1 MNALVLGVAA
11 ALLGMATHAVL
22 LRHLRPAWR
31 LAALPLLLL
40 IALGVLLGLAPP
52 VEPPYTAVDGLVALI
67 LAMSFGFAYALVMNG
82 VLYDSPT
89 LALVNAIEAYGPAG
103 MPLADFAG
111 FVARHPFVE
120 SRLNTLIAVGEIAAV
135 DGELHLNG
143 KVVRLLALGDAYRRL
158 RGGQPSEAG

>member
-1 MNALVLGVAA
+1 MNALVIGVAA
-11 ALLGMATHAVL
+11 ALMGMAIHAAL

-40 IALGVLLGLAPP
+40 IALGVLLAFVPP
-52 VEPPYTAVDGLVALI
+52 VEASYTAADGMIAVI
-67 LAMSFGFAYALVMNG
+67 LAFSFGFAYALIMNG

-103 MPLADFAG
+103 MPLADFDA

-120 SRLNTLIAVGEIAAV
+120 SRLNALIAVGELAA
-135 DGELHLNG
+135 LNGDLRLSG
-143 KVVRLLALGDAYRRL
+143 KVVRLLSLGDAYRRL

>member
-1 MNALVLGVAA
+1 MNALVVGVAT
-11 ALLGMATHAVL
+11 ALLAMAAHAAL
-22 LRHLRPAWR
+22 LRHLRPTWR

-40 IALGVLLGLAPP
+40 VALGVLLGFLPSIEA
-52 VEPPYTAVDGLVALI
+52 PYTASDGLVALI
-67 LAMSFGFAYALVMNG
+67 LAFSFGFAYALVMNG

-120 SRLNTLIAVGEIAAV
+120 SRLNALIAVDEIAAV
-135 DGELHLNG
+135 GGELHLSG

>member
-1 MNALVLGVAA
+1 MNAFVVGVAA
-11 ALLGMATHAVL
+11 AILAMAAHGVL
-22 LRHLRPAWR
+22 LRHLKPAWR

-40 IALGVLLGLAPP
+40 IALGVLFAFAPP
-52 VEPPYTAVDGLVALI
+52 TEPPYTASDGVVALI
-67 LAMSFGFAYALVMNG
+67 LAFSFGFAYALIMNG

-103 MPLADFAG
+103 MPVADFEK

-120 SRLNTLIAVGEIAAV
+120 SRLNALIAVGELAAI
-135 DGELHLNG
+135 DGELRLSG
-143 KVVRLLALGDAYRRL
+143 KVVCLLSLGDAYRRL